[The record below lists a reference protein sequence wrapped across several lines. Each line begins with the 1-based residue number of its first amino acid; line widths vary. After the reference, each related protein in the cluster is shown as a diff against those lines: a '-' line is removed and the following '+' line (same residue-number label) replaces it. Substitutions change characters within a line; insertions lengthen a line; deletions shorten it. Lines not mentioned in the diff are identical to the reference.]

1 MMVALFSV
9 SYSIVTEES
18 AADGEAA
25 ESGML
30 GEGLSLREAVDLVRQ
45 TRTRHVGGV
54 ECVESDEWP
63 MRSPRCVSVVNGMEF
78 ETGASETRALHMP
91 ASISDASRRRIAR
104 LVGVRG

>member
-1 MMVALFSV
+1 MVTFSV

-18 AADGEAA
+18 AEAGEFA

-45 TRTRHVGGV
+45 SRTRHAAGV
-54 ECVESDEWP
+54 ECIESNEWP
-63 MRSPRCVSVVNGMEF
+63 MRSPRWVSVINGVEF

-91 ASISDASRRRIAR
+91 ESISDASRRRIAR